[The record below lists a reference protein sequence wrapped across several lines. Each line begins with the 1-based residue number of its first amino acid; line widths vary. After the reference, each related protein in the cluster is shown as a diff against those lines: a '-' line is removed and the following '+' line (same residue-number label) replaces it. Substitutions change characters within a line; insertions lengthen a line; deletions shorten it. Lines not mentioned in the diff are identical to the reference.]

1 VGFACANWTYL
12 AWGSLTPVFCH
23 FYCSIKNRSNMEMVQ
38 LQWNFA
44 SAKEILHIFLHFFIG
59 LFGLIFFRA
68 KSITDAVLYIK
79 RILQTE
85 VSAQYLSNE
94 RYNYELPN
102 DRAFLLWSN
111 GSRFKEEPLSGKTV
125 G

>member
-1 VGFACANWTYL
+1 
-12 AWGSLTPVFCH
+12 
-23 FYCSIKNRSNMEMVQ
+23 MEMVQ

-102 DRAFLLWSN
+102 DRAFYCGRMEVDLKRNHFLKKQLVESSCSNCGYSSLRNLL
-111 GSRFKEEPLSGKTV
+111 
-125 G
+125 